1 MLGNAPKAKCYQLP
15 RLWGKVCR
23 HDLKWIESY
32 NDINDLKAVRN
43 DFSCLARSLLKPL
56 QGRTS
61 QTGEPGSSWEW
72 TLVNRVLVVDDEQT
86 LAQNLQAYLQAQ
98 GLEVHLAHDG
108 TAGIEL
114 AEQLAPDVIVLDYRL
129 PDMEGFQ
136 VLETVR
142 RNRSCH
148 FVLITAHPTAEVRER
163 AAELG
168 VTHVLFKPFP
178 LMELARAVFDLMGI
192 ERQRRSTDQPAAG
205 FVERRQNR
213 NESFPLQ
220 LYDGSWVLADRR
232 RNGAKPGEPDD
243 EQLLTGE

>member
-1 MLGNAPKAKCYQLP
+1 M
-15 RLWGKVCR
+15 
-23 HDLKWIESY
+23 
-32 NDINDLKAVRN
+32 
-43 DFSCLARSLLKPL
+43 
-56 QGRTS
+56 
-61 QTGEPGSSWEW
+61 
-72 TLVNRVLVVDDEQT
+72 NRVLVVDDEQT
-86 LAQNLQAYLQAQ
+86 LAQNLQSYMQAQ
-98 GLEVHLAHDG
+98 GLEVHVAHDG
-108 TAGIEL
+108 ASGIGL
-114 AEQLAPDVIVLDYRL
+114 AERLAPDVIVLDYRL

-136 VLETVR
+136 VLEAA
-142 RNRSCH
+142 RNKNRQCH

-178 LMELARAVFDLMGI
+178 LAELARAVFDLMGI
-192 ERQRRSTDQPAAG
+192 QRQRRATDHPAEG

-232 RNGAKPGEPDD
+232 RNGAKPPGPDD

>member
-1 MLGNAPKAKCYQLP
+1 VVQ
-15 RLWGKVCR
+15 
-23 HDLKWIESY
+23 H
-32 NDINDLKAVRN
+32 
-43 DFSCLARSLLKPL
+43 DFSRLARSLLKPV

-61 QTGEPGSSWEW
+61 QTGLPGSSWES

-98 GLEVHLAHDG
+98 GLEVHVAHDG
-108 TAGIEL
+108 ASGIEQ
-114 AEQLAPDVIVLDYRL
+114 AASLAPQVIVLDYRL

-142 RNRSCH
+142 RNRQCH
-148 FVLITAHPTAEVRER
+148 FVLITAHPTVEVRER

-168 VTHVLFKPFP
+168 VSHVLFKPFP
-178 LMELARAVFDLMGI
+178 LVELARAIFDLMGI
-192 ERQRRSTDQPAAG
+192 ERRRRATDNPAEG
-205 FVERRQNR
+205 FVERRQNK

-232 RNGAKPGEPDD
+232 RNGAKPPGPDD
-243 EQLLTGE
+243 DQLLTGE

>member
-1 MLGNAPKAKCYQLP
+1 M
-15 RLWGKVCR
+15 
-23 HDLKWIESY
+23 
-32 NDINDLKAVRN
+32 
-43 DFSCLARSLLKPL
+43 
-56 QGRTS
+56 
-61 QTGEPGSSWEW
+61 
-72 TLVNRVLVVDDEQT
+72 VNRVLVVDDEQT

-108 TAGIEL
+108 TSGIEQ
-114 AEQLAPDVIVLDYRL
+114 AEKLAPDVIVLDYRL

-142 RNRSCH
+142 SHRQCH
-148 FVLITAHPTAEVRER
+148 FVLITAHPTVEVRER

-168 VTHVLFKPFP
+168 VSHVLFKPFP
-178 LMELARAVFDLMGI
+178 LMELARAIFDLMGI
-192 ERQRRSTDQPAAG
+192 ERQRRATDSPAEG

-213 NESFPLQ
+213 NDAFPLQ

-232 RNGAKPGEPDD
+232 RNGARPPESDD

>member
-1 MLGNAPKAKCYQLP
+1 MCHQLP
-15 RLWGKVCR
+15 RLWGTACLYGSEQGVSS
-23 HDLKWIESY
+23 SY
-32 NDINDLKAVRN
+32 INDLHAVRT

-61 QTGEPGSSWEW
+61 QTGKPGSSWEW

-108 TAGIEL
+108 ASGTEL
-114 AEQLAPDVIVLDYRL
+114 AERLAPDVIVLDYRL

-136 VLETVR
+136 VLEAVR
-142 RNRSCH
+142 KNRQCH

-163 AAELG
+163 AADLG

-178 LMELARAVFDLMGI
+178 LAELARAVFDLMGI
-192 ERQRRSTDQPAAG
+192 ERQRRATDNPAEG

-213 NESFPLQ
+213 NDAFPLQ

-232 RNGAKPGEPDD
+232 RNGTTPARPDD
-243 EQLLTGE
+243 DQLLTGE

>member
-1 MLGNAPKAKCYQLP
+1 M
-15 RLWGKVCR
+15 
-23 HDLKWIESY
+23 
-32 NDINDLKAVRN
+32 
-43 DFSCLARSLLKPL
+43 
-56 QGRTS
+56 
-61 QTGEPGSSWEW
+61 
-72 TLVNRVLVVDDEQT
+72 NRVLVVDDEQT

-98 GLEVHLAHDG
+98 GLDVHVAHDG
-108 TAGIEL
+108 ASGIEQ
-114 AEQLAPDVIVLDYRL
+114 AESLAPQVIVLDYRL

-142 RNRSCH
+142 KSRQCH

-178 LMELARAVFDLMGI
+178 LVELARAIFDLMGI
-192 ERQRRSTDQPAAG
+192 ERRRRATDTPAEG
-205 FVERRQNR
+205 FVERRQTR

-232 RNGAKPGEPDD
+232 RNGAKPPGADD

>member
-1 MLGNAPKAKCYQLP
+1 MCHQRP
-15 RLWGKVCR
+15 RLWGSACHHALTSGKSLC
-23 HDLKWIESY
+23 K
-32 NDINDLKAVRN
+32 NNDLIVVRN
-43 DFSCLARSLLKPL
+43 DPSCLARSLLKPV

-108 TAGIEL
+108 ASGIEQ
-114 AEQLAPDVIVLDYRL
+114 AEALAPDVIVLDYRL

-142 RNRSCH
+142 RNRQCH

-168 VTHVLFKPFP
+168 VSHVLFKPFP
-178 LMELARAVFDLMGI
+178 LMELARAIFDLMGI
-192 ERQRRSTDQPAAG
+192 KRQRRATDTPAEG

-213 NESFPLQ
+213 NQAFPLQ

-232 RNGAKPGEPDD
+232 RNGAEPDKPDD